1 MLPAPVRD
9 YVMGLPQPSGLIGCR
24 ASGGALDCCE
34 YDIAVFGPGE
44 NSVVQIG
51 DYAIE
56 FVHIDSP
63 GRHIVVLGEMSI
75 IRDSHTFT
83 LASTM
88 QSASGRYGKALA
100 AAGRKSMASS
110 LLCQQKMKSAKQQ
123 TTAAMWL
130 KVAAYHF
137 IQGALALAG
146 VRPMPLHE
154 LDQLRQVELVAD
166 IAGGAEAALG
176 CIGIERATRPAI
188 ARSAE
193 AVAELKS
200 RDYDGGLVMS
210 KANHLLEK
218 SMLADCY
225 YYLGRV
231 ASESLAGKNST
242 FYGRYSKLV
251 QISMDLSG
259 DQQQLEKLQKSLS
272 HAAKR
277 GLK

>member
-1 MLPAPVRD
+1 MLPAPVTN
-9 YVMGLPQPSGLIGCR
+9 YVMDLPHPAGLIGCR
-24 ASGGALDCCE
+24 ASDGALGCCE
-34 YDIAVFGPGE
+34 YDIAVFGAGE

-51 DYAIE
+51 GHAIE
-56 FVHIDSP
+56 LLHIDLP
-63 GRHIVVLGEMSI
+63 GKNVVALGEMLI
-75 IRDSHTFT
+75 IKDSHSFA
-83 LASTM
+83 LASAIQGM
-88 QSASGRYGKALA
+88 ADKYRKALA

-146 VRPMPLHE
+146 TRPMPLHE
-154 LDQLRQVELVAD
+154 LDQLRQATLATD
-166 IAGGAEAALG
+166 ISDGAQAALE
-176 CIGIERATRPAI
+176 CVGIERATRPAI
-188 ARSAE
+188 ARSSE

-200 RDYDGGLVMS
+200 QDYDKWLVRS
-210 KANHLLEK
+210 KIGYLLEK

-231 ASESLAGKNST
+231 ASDSLADKSSMFLGK
-242 FYGRYSKLV
+242 YSKLV
-251 QISMDLSG
+251 QLSMDLSG
-259 DQQQLEKLQKSLS
+259 DQQRLEKLQKSLS
-272 HAAKR
+272 VAAKK